1 MGTYQIKEEKYVS
14 GKSKFF
20 AQGYFE
26 EQWRNLSGKAYG
38 FNTNGLDWCMNLDEA
53 QQVIDRFRIAL
64 TNNVDKVVEEKI
76 YEVS

>member
-1 MGTYQIKEEKYVS
+1 MGMYRIKEEKYVS

-26 EQWRNLSGKAYG
+26 EQWRNLSGRGYG
-38 FNTNGLDWCMNLDEA
+38 FNTNGLDWCISVDEA

-64 TNNVDKVVEEKI
+64 TDNLDKVVEEKI
-76 YEVS
+76 YDIS

>member
-1 MGTYQIKEEKYVS
+1 MEKYRIKEEKYVS

-26 EQWRNLSGKAYG
+26 EQWRNLSAWAYG
-38 FNTNGLDWCMNLDEA
+38 FNTNGLDWCISQDEA

-64 TNNVDKVVEEKI
+64 KTEFDKVVEEKI